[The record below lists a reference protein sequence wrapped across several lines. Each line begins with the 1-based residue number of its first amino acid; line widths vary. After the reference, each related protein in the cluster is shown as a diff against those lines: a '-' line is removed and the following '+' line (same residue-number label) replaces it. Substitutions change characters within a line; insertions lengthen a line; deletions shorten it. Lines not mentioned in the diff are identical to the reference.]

1 MDASEVIMAVLRP
14 TVRFLLRLALSIYR
28 FFALRVAWIHRHIT
42 GCRGS
47 YHEERVMNGRA
58 WDEFCDTLKAAGAR
72 SIATA
77 TEHLFKTRQPPKRS
91 LGPRSRVYQS
101 GGDKIALILALPP
114 GLPWRSWCH
123 LRVRPLDA
131 PPVPCQQKLFERLTT
146 RSASSVKLARYID
159 QGEGGGVPCK
169 LRFCAFSNNFSRF
182 SPVVESYDH
191 VPTTC

>member
-1 MDASEVIMAVLRP
+1 MWSRIRRAKRCCGLSFHQGATGGRTDAAESA
-14 TVRFLLRLALSIYR
+14 TGVR
-28 FFALRVAWIHRHIT
+28 
-42 GCRGS
+42 
-47 YHEERVMNGRA
+47 ERISGPR
-58 WDEFCDTLKAAGAR
+58 
-72 SIATA
+72 
-77 TEHLFKTRQPPKRS
+77 RS
-91 LGPRSRVYQS
+91 LGYQS

-169 LRFCAFSNNFSRF
+169 LRFCAISNNFSRF
-182 SPVVESYDH
+182 SPVVESCDH
-191 VPTTC
+191 MLDNRGSNPIGDFLLQT